1 MDLNKMGSDKIPHC
15 FEIAYRVGMSKIP
28 RGVGQKGEVKE
39 RPLMYLRTAGL
50 LVAE

>member
-1 MDLNKMGSDKIPHC
+1 MDLNKMGSDKLSHC
-15 FEIAYRVGMSKIP
+15 FEIASKSWDVKNSP
-28 RGVGQKGEVKE
+28 GVGRKGEVKE